1 MNVAFFGTSDKSLP
15 ILNTLKEGFNLSL
28 CITKSDT
35 KVGRKQE
42 LKESGVKTWAK
53 ENGVDFFCIDSV
65 EDSQK
70 EVIKELKKHNIE
82 VGIVADFSFMIPI
95 EIIETPKHGL
105 INIHFSLLPKL
116 RGASPVQ
123 HAILKGL
130 DETGITYY
138 LMNAKMDTGDIL
150 HQIKHKL
157 DYTET
162 TDVLYE
168 TLFSLASY
176 NLAEVINDY
185 VSGKTKPVEQDH
197 KEATYC
203 SSKTKPKTTYIFK
216 EDAKI
221 NWSSDASIIERQIRA
236 YYPWPIAWTTLG
248 ELENNLKL
256 ASQIELKPSTYKNY
270 RVKILS
276 AKQVNG
282 QIMINNLQVEGKQ
295 EVDWMSFVNGY
306 AVRT

>member
-15 ILNTLKEGFNLSL
+15 ILTTLKKDFNLSL

-53 ENGVDFFCIDSV
+53 ENDIDYLCIDSI

-70 EVIKELKKHNIE
+70 EIIKKLEKYNIE
-82 VGIVADFSFMIPI
+82 VGVVADFRFMIPI
-95 EIIETPKHGL
+95 EIIEIPKHGI

-138 LMNAKMDTGDIL
+138 LMNEKMDTGDIL
-150 HQIKHKL
+150 HQIRHKL
-157 DYTET
+157 EHTET

-168 TLFSLASY
+168 ALFSIASE
-176 NLAEVINDY
+176 NLTDVINDY
-185 VSGKTKPVEQDH
+185 VSGKTKPIQQNH
-197 KEATYC
+197 KDATYC

-221 NWSSDASIIERQIRA
+221 NWGSDASIIERQIRA

-256 ASQIELKPSTYKNY
+256 ASQIELKQSTYKNY
-270 RVKILS
+270 RVKVLS
-276 AKQVNG
+276 AKQING
-282 QIMINNLQVEGKQ
+282 QIMISNLQVEGKQ